1 MQKPKHNHVTHGN
14 CEHLKSGIL
23 SKEVRCYDK
32 YLCSCQF
39 CKRWG
44 IWWSLL
50 LRSLEK
56 AESEKICD
64 YTMRETICSQVIS
77 YGTSI
82 LQLTKWDWVCF
93 YLSPYIPILKK
104 KGTAYFFFPWEKFL
118 IDSLLWN
125 PKVMTQ
131 SITNMIAWWHISTC
145 NSGYLVEF
153 VDTDQFLRIG
163 QKNHQV

>member
-1 MQKPKHNHVTHGN
+1 MRNLVIIVASFTR
-14 CEHLKSGIL
+14 ESG
-23 SKEVRCYDK
+23 
-32 YLCSCQF
+32 
-39 CKRWG
+39 KR
-44 IWWSLL
+44 
-50 LRSLEK
+50 
-56 AESEKICD
+56 KICD

-93 YLSPYIPILKK
+93 CLSPYIPILKEK
-104 KGTAYFFFPWEKFL
+104 VPHISFFPWEKFL

-125 PKVMTQ
+125 PKLMTQ

-145 NSGYLVEF
+145 NTGYQLWVEF

-163 QKNHQV
+163 QKYHQV